1 MDLSSIFV
9 DFSTLSILQIFVGA
23 ASLVIF
29 VGLVVFVGREVG
41 RFFDDRGDLW

>member
-9 DFSTLSILQIFVGA
+9 DFSTLS
-23 ASLVIF
+23 IF